1 MPATPPEAR
10 LAAAASAGLGLV
22 LLVIVLS
29 VAIRL
34 GADAA
39 SAGLLSVLRGVHR
52 TSASLEVLAMLALAW
67 FAWRERARHEAIA
80 RGAAVA
86 AAITL
91 FLSALGIAAGQ
102 NPPPV
107 AALGNLLGGLALAAA
122 FAWVLGRAHGQAGR
136 PSSRLGH
143 AAAALFV
150 VQCALGA
157 WLALFAEEL
166 WSWALLAHAA
176 LGLALAAG
184 AVWLALRL
192 ARAAQRF
199 ALLGAVLA
207 APAAGIASA
216 LFEQPLAASLAHA
229 AAAALLVAAAAYAH
243 ARLA

>member
-1 MPATPPEAR
+1 MPVGPPEAR
-10 LAAAASAGLGLV
+10 FAAAAATGLGLV
-22 LLVIVLS
+22 LLVIVVS

-34 GADAA
+34 DAGPLA
-39 SAGLLSVLRGVHR
+39 ALRGVHR
-52 TSASLEVLAMLALAW
+52 AAASLEVLAMLALAW
-67 FAWRERARHEAIA
+67 LAWRRSLLVIA
-80 RGAAVA
+80 LTV
-86 AAITL
+86 
-91 FLSALGIAAGQ
+91 FLSVLGIFAGQ
-102 NPPPV
+102 KPPPA

-122 FAWVLGRAHGQAGR
+122 FAWVLGRAHGQTAR
-136 PSSRLGH
+136 RSRRIGQ
-143 AAAALFV
+143 AAAALFA

-166 WSWALLAHAA
+166 WSWALAAHAM

-192 ARAAQRF
+192 ERAAQRF
-199 ALLGAVLA
+199 ALLGAALA

>member
-1 MPATPPEAR
+1 MSARPPEAR
-10 LAAAASAGLGLV
+10 FAQAAATGLVLV

-34 GADAA
+34 DAGPLPA
-39 SAGLLSVLRGVHR
+39 LRGVHR
-52 TSASLEVLAMLALAW
+52 SAASLEVVAMLALAW
-67 FAWRERARHEAIA
+67 LAWRRAALVIA
-80 RGAAVA
+80 LTV
-86 AAITL
+86 
-91 FLSALGIAAGQ
+91 FLSVLGIFAGQ
-102 NPPPV
+102 KPPPA

-122 FAWVLGRAHGQAGR
+122 FAWALGRAHGQTAR
-136 PSSRLGH
+136 RSSRIGH
-143 AAAALFV
+143 AAAALLLA
-150 VQCALGA
+150 QCLLGA

-166 WSWALLAHAA
+166 WSWALAAHAV

-184 AVWLALRL
+184 AAWLALRL

-199 ALLGAVLA
+199 ALLGAALA

-216 LFEQPLAASLAHA
+216 LFEQPFAASLAHA